1 MVQVGMYWLQIKGRF
16 GNPKSRTYLAMKY
29 GYRWLHRV
37 QINKTLKPKVTIQ
50 KPICGAER
58 IEEI

>member
-1 MVQVGMYWLQIKGRF
+1 MVQVGMYWMQIKGRF

-37 QINKTLKPKVTIQ
+37 KINKTLKLKATIK
-50 KPICGAER
+50 KPVNGAER

>member
-1 MVQVGMYWLQIKGRF
+1 MYWMQIKGRF

-37 QINKTLKPKVTIQ
+37 KINKTLKLKATIK
-50 KPICGAER
+50 KPVNGAER